1 MYQSK
6 IKYLFFILI
15 TLSVACSN
23 DQKENAKSEAPI
35 EEANEEASGLELTS
49 EQMKTVGITI
59 GEIEQKNLDA
69 VVKANGQLAVP
80 PQNKAD
86 VSILSGGI
94 ITRINVLEGQQVRK
108 GQVLA
113 TINNQDLIKIQQDY
127 LASKNSFTYVQAEYA
142 PAGTR
147 LNAMV
152 RGKAVPMEV
161 SALPFVPN
169 RYHRG

>member
-1 MYQSK
+1 MYQIK
-6 IKYLFFILI
+6 IKPILFI
-15 TLSVACSN
+15 TLIFLAVLASCSSDPKTSEKN
-23 DQKENAKSEAPI
+23 ETATEEPKE
-35 EEANEEASGLELTS
+35 EENGLELTS
-49 EQMKTVGITI
+49 EQMETVGITI
-59 GEIEQKNLDA
+59 GNIEQKNLDA

-127 LASKNSFTYVQAEYA
+127 LASRNSFVYVEAEYERQKQLQA
-142 PAGTR
+142 ADAGT
-147 LNAMV
+147 
-152 RGKAVPMEV
+152 GKSFQSSQAT
-161 SALPFVPN
+161 
-169 RYHRG
+169 